1 MTNLFEHTSADWA
14 KYSVYEWR
22 KAADGRE
29 YLLPTADAAF
39 SVYNPVA
46 LADQLVLDAVNAGL
60 LTFHQTPDEKKIRDA
75 IHSFVSNYGLL
86 GMMTALPTTSKFVE
100 YEKVYLLKNQF
111 IREESMETLDY
122 MKLFFPFQMPD
133 FRKKGVESVW
143 NVSASDRAEA
153 LLALRFQDESQAMAM
168 SFMRGYGEPLDWLK
182 EVFRDWAF
190 TFLTISMYY
199 QKRDLLDKNT
209 RDLYRSSVACFDGNT
224 PTYHLDLRDHPVMMW
239 DFHSLMLAVKFL
251 FSVGLTDEKNPM
263 KMCRYCCRAFY
274 AQRQDAQ
281 YCSAECRNKA
291 NKKP

>member
-1 MTNLFEHTSADWA
+1 MTNLFEHTSVDWA
-14 KYSVYEWR
+14 RYSAYEWR

-46 LADQLVLDAVNAGL
+46 LADQLVLDAVNVGL
-60 LTFHQTPDEKKIRDA
+60 LTFHKTQDEKKIRDA
-75 IHSFVSNYGLL
+75 IHRFVSSYGLL

-143 NVSASDRAEA
+143 NVSGSDWAEA
-153 LLALRFQDESQAMAM
+153 AMFMTFHNEPQAMAM
-168 SFMRGYGEPLDWLK
+168 SFMRGYGEPFEWLK

-190 TFLTISMYY
+190 TFLCANMYH
-199 QKRDLLDKNT
+199 RGRELLDQDTLN
-209 RDLYRSSVACFDGNT
+209 LYRRGLACFDGNA
-224 PTYHLDLRDHPVMMW
+224 PSYHLELHDHPVIVW
-239 DFHSLMLAVKFL
+239 DFHSLMLAVRFL
-251 FSVGLTDEKNPM
+251 FSLKMVDVKNPLR
-263 KMCRYCCRAFY
+263 MCEKCYKAFY
-274 AQRQDAQ
+274 AHRTDAQ